1 MVGVIDT
8 KGDIV
13 TERVAEEKGLL
24 GYVTDRTAK
33 ISEIKLAYI
42 DPINEHP
49 ASIWI
54 AYACKEIDQCG
65 LSSSGSPNEGQ

>member
-13 TERVAEEKGLL
+13 TERAAEEKGLL
-24 GYVTDRTAK
+24 GDVTDRTAK

-42 DPINEHP
+42 NSINEYP
-49 ASIWI
+49 TCIRI
-54 AYACKEIDQCG
+54 AYTCEEIDQG
-65 LSSSGSPNEGQ
+65 SLSRSGSPNQGQ